1 MVLARLLLMLL
12 KCSIIAALFATHAG
26 LLVASPADAGSAVLV
41 NSGSTNTPGFKIVV
55 PRDGAAEYTAMPRA
69 HSQSEGQHVL
79 APMKRKL
86 PPALVHRLFS
96 DLEAARPF
104 SDLPRPTCMKSVSF
118 GTRLTI
124 QFNGDETPD
133 LNCGAGQSTKLAA
146 LIDDAKQ
153 IVAMFSAH

>member
-1 MVLARLLLMLL
+1 MSLRF
-12 KCSIIAALFATHAG
+12 SIIAALLATHAG
-26 LLVASPADAGSAVLV
+26 LLIASPVDTGSAAIV

-55 PRDGAAEYTAMPRA
+55 ESEGAAEYTPMPRA
-69 HSQSEGQHVL
+69 HTQPEGQHVG

-86 PPALVHRLFS
+86 PPALVHRFFS

-133 LNCGAGQSTKLAA
+133 LNCGAGQSAKLAA

-153 IVAMFSAH
+153 IVAVFSAH